1 MAALQTHVVFAAADC
16 TTMAGVR
23 YYQIVLRQI
32 VRHFFFSLAIQ
43 PASIADQPMKGFHG
57 IIVSHVQWSVGV
69 AVGVRLVTVL
79 TTTHALAVFGEGRCD
94 LEKQRQREIVI
105 GFVLVAL

>member
-1 MAALQTHVVFAAADC
+1 M
-16 TTMAGVR
+16 
-23 YYQIVLRQI
+23 
-32 VRHFFFSLAIQ
+32 AIQ

-57 IIVSHVQWSVGV
+57 IIVSHVPWSVGV

-94 LEKQRQREIVI
+94 LDKQRQREIVI